1 MSGAA
6 SALRSLSLALSSF
19 ITISLCVSRPSCLF
33 DPISDMATLSNSL
46 TLGCPTG
53 RQAQRSHVGRRRRG
67 LIHSHEQSISL

>member
-53 RQAQRSHVGRRRRG
+53 RQAQRSHVAGAVSFTLMNSRF
-67 LIHSHEQSISL
+67 LYEI